1 MRTSACFVHVAVAA
15 VIILVI
21 ALCMVQ
27 CVGRTNDY
35 RGSRWTGGYE
45 EFVADVG
52 TATVTMVLEFTSGKD
67 FTLSEEYSMPAH
79 PATYVNPDGSIDMI
93 PGRGFRSEYT
103 GTYRD
108 RGRVLFLSMED
119 GTEMELRREDDSL
132 VGETPFGEEVVF
144 RKGE

>member
-1 MRTSACFVHVAVAA
+1 MKKLCIFIINLRSEWFLKQAFRKSLGGVAPPT
-15 VIILVI
+15 
-21 ALCMVQ
+21 M
-27 CVGRTNDY
+27 
-35 RGSRWTGGYE
+35 SRWSGGYE

-67 FTLSEEYSMPAH
+67 FMLSEEYSMPAH

-93 PGRGFRSEYT
+93 PGRGFRSEYK

-108 RGRVLFLSMED
+108 RGRVLVLSMED
-119 GTEMELRREDDSL
+119 GTEMELRREGDGL

>member
-1 MRTSACFVHVAVAA
+1 MRTSACFVRAAVAA
-15 VIILVI
+15 AILLVL

-27 CVGRTNDY
+27 CVGRTDL

-67 FTLSEEYSMPAH
+67 FKLSEEYSMPAH

-93 PGRGFRSEYT
+93 PGRGFRSEYK
-103 GTYRD
+103 GTYRG
-108 RGRVLFLSMED
+108 RGRVLVLLMED
-119 GTEMELRREDDSL
+119 GTEMELRREGDAL

-144 RKGE
+144 TKGE

>member
-1 MRTSACFVHVAVAA
+1 MRTSASFVRLAVAA

-27 CVGRTNDY
+27 CVGRTDLQ
-35 RGSRWTGGYE
+35 GSRWTGGYE

-79 PATYVNPDGSIDMI
+79 PATYVNPDGSVDMI

-108 RGRVLFLSMED
+108 RGRGLVLSMAD

-144 RKGE
+144 RRGE

>member
-1 MRTSACFVHVAVAA
+1 MRTSAPFTRAAVAA
-15 VIILVI
+15 AILLVL

-27 CVGRTNDY
+27 CAGRTDL
-35 RGSRWTGGYE
+35 RGSRWSGGYE

-67 FTLSEEYSMPAH
+67 LTLSEEYSMPAH

-108 RGRVLFLSMED
+108 RGRVLVLSMED
-119 GTEMELRREDDSL
+119 GTEMELRRQGEAL
-132 VGETPFGEEVVF
+132 VGETPFGEELVF
-144 RKGE
+144 TKGE